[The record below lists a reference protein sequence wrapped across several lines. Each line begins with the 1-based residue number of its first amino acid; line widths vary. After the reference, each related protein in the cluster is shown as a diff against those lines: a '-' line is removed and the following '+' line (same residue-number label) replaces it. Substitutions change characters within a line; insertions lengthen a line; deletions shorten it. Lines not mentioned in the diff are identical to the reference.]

1 MKKIMLVCATVA
13 IVTIGCNNVNEK
25 NAPKEYIQQVDVSTA
40 MSMEEMNL
48 RSAFSMGAIDLAAYR
63 DAQQYLQKQIVEKIR
78 FMDFSQ
84 RDMYATEESVS
95 KSASLM
101 KIDNLHDKNDIQEF
115 IIYASKDERV
125 LYTLAAYSQG
135 DTNILTG
142 TLITV
147 SPKYNDNGKIKG
159 KMNQGRQ
166 IFIPN
171 F

>member
-1 MKKIMLVCATVA
+1 
-13 IVTIGCNNVNEK
+13 
-25 NAPKEYIQQVDVSTA
+25 
-40 MSMEEMNL
+40 
-48 RSAFSMGAIDLAAYR
+48 MGAIDLAAYR

-101 KIDNLHDKNDIQEF
+101 KIDNLHDKNDIQEY
-115 IIYASKDERV
+115 IIYASKDDRV